1 MAKSID
7 SVKGKSGKTYAKDSP
22 QGKMLRS
29 FTAEKPKS
37 FIGKCIHTFKCM
49 FNPGGKDCVKFAKSE
64 LNAMTK
70 SQLELVGRDH
80 GIELDKRKT
89 KKVLVE
95 EVYEAL

>member
-1 MAKSID
+1 MAKTT
-7 SVKGKSGKTYAKDSP
+7 KKKDP
-22 QGKMLRS
+22 TLTGY
-29 FTAEKPKS
+29 TAEKPS
-37 FIGKCIHTFKCM
+37 FISKCIHTFKCM
-49 FNPGGKDCVKFAKSE
+49 FNPGGKDCVKLGKDE